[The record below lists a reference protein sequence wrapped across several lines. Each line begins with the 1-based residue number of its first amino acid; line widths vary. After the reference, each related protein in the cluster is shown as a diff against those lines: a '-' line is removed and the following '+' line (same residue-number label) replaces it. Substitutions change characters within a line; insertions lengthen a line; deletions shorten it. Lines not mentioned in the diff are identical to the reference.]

1 MGLQIFIKEMYS
13 TYSSD
18 SAFEQM
24 MKKKERASKSL
35 FPQVIYALEKIYNK
49 LYLGLHTHKDTSKG
63 DDKIPQC
70 TSK

>member
-35 FPQVIYALEKIYNK
+35 FPQVTYDFEKK
-49 LYLGLHTHKDTSKG
+49 
-63 DDKIPQC
+63 P
-70 TSK
+70 

>member
-35 FPQVIYALEKIYNK
+35 FPQVTYAFEINYNK
-49 LYLGLHTHKDTSKG
+49 LYIGLHTNKDTSKG